1 MHRDCLGQ
9 LIKVGSRVLW
19 SAHNSH
25 AGFEKGVME
34 VVSESP
40 KRIRVEHGPTG
51 YQSSVDPLTVVVVDL
66 IIAQQQGQ
74 LDTA

>member
-25 AGFEKGVME
+25 AGFEKGIME

-40 KRIRVEHGPTG
+40 KRIRVVHGPTG
-51 YQSSVDPLTVVVVDL
+51 YQSSVDPRSVVVVDL
-66 IIAQQQGQ
+66 ILSQQRDQPK
-74 LDTA
+74 TA

>member
-25 AGFEKGVME
+25 AGFEKGVMM

-51 YQSSVDPLTVVVVDL
+51 YQSSVDPLSVVVVDL
-66 IIAQQQGQ
+66 IIARQQGQ
-74 LDTA
+74 LETA